1 MSSLVPLVRDNFT
14 TLARIAR
21 GNGQWIGQGSAE
33 LLAVT
38 DGGVSDVV
46 LVKSCLNI

>member
-1 MSSLVPLVRDNFT
+1 MGSLVPLVRDNFT

-38 DGGVSDVV
+38 DGGASDVV